1 MSNLT
6 AIIDA
11 DTIKYAA
18 SNKGQKTSI
27 VVTHPTLGI
36 NEEFKTRTD
45 FYGHYLNKSGGWLA
59 DYNKN
64 RDSPILP
71 SEFTIEDVVVP
82 EPLAN
87 CLHTVK
93 EMYRKMYEALGTK
106 KHKGFIGK
114 GDCFRVER
122 STLLKYKDCRPAAK
136 PIYFNEVSDY
146 LERRLKCEVVTIE
159 ETDERVV
166 QECYKKPHCVALGSD
181 KDYYGQ
187 PIRFLNINRL
197 EEGIINCNT
206 FGKLW
211 LDTKTVIRKGKEVKE
226 ESVRGFGRQWLYY
239 QTLSLDD
246 IDNYAAN
253 CFSDVRWGPKSAYKL
268 LSPCMDDKEALQSL
282 VGGFKTLYPEPKT
295 VVGWRGQPI
304 DIDWLYV
311 AQEVFTMAR
320 MRRVKGEP
328 EVMLTDVF
336 NKLGIQ
342 YGDNS

>member
-11 DTIKYAA
+11 DVIKYAA
-18 SNKGQKTSI
+18 AFVGQKNGI
-27 VVTHPTLGI
+27 VVTHPTTGI
-36 NEEFKTRTD
+36 EKSFNNRTE
-45 FYGHYLNKSGGWLA
+45 FYGHHAKKVGGWLA
-59 DYNKN
+59 EYNQD
-64 RDSPILP
+64 RDSPLLP
-71 SEFTIEDVVVP
+71 SEFTIEETVEP
-82 EPLAN
+82 EPIENVLYT
-87 CLHTVK
+87 CK
-93 EMYRKMYEALGTK
+93 SMYKSMHECIKAT

-114 GDCFRVER
+114 GDSFRVER
-122 STLLKYKDCRPAAK
+122 STLLKYKGTRPMTK
-136 PIYFNEVSDY
+136 PVHLDAVTEY
-146 LERRLKCEVVTIE
+146 LEKKLKCEVVEIE
-159 ETDERVV
+159 EADERVV
-166 QECYKKPHCVALGSD
+166 QECYKKPNCIASIVD

-187 PIRFLNINRL
+187 PVRLFNINRP
-197 EEGIINCNT
+197 EEGVIDCT
-206 FGKLW
+206 GFGKLW
-211 LDTKTVIRKGKEVKE
+211 LDDKGD
-226 ESVRGFGRQWLYY
+226 VRGYGRMWLYF
-239 QTLSLDD
+239 QVCSSDL
-246 IDNYAAN
+246 IDNYSAN

-268 LSPCMDDKEALQSL
+268 LSPCLDDKEALQSL
-282 VGGFKTLYPEPKT
+282 IGGFKTLYPEPKT